1 MTWDDKMSLWGE
13 LCRHCDSVRLLLT
26 SWQYFRRKT
35 ICFGWSW
42 HMEPR
47 WCLCLDIRSRG
58 CWWLGMGMGWERME
72 QDGVRFNRA
81 IQNNVQFKTYKLFIS
96 GTFYLIFSYRSWPQ
110 VIETKESKTM
120 DKSGPLY
127 TDKYSEKKK

>member
-1 MTWDDKMSLWGE
+1 MIK
-13 LCRHCDSVRLLLT
+13 
-26 SWQYFRRKT
+26 
-35 ICFGWSW
+35 
-42 HMEPR
+42 
-47 WCLCLDIRSRG
+47 CLCEVNYVGIVTVLDYYWPPGNTSEGRPSA
-58 CWWLGMGMGWERME
+58 LGDPGTWSQDDVYVWILGAEDVDGWGWKWGGGRME

-127 TDKYSEKKK
+127 TDRYSEKKK